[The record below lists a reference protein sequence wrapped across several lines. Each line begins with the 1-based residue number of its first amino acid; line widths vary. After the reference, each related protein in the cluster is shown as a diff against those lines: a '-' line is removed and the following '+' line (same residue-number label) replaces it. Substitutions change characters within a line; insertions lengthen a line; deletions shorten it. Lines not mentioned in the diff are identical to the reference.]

1 MKLDKNT
8 YRLTDSGKFGKYAL
22 IAGSLALLITF
33 TGYFIDSGQFF
44 HSYLVAYMFW
54 VTLGLGG
61 LFFTLLNHLVG
72 AQWSIVLR
80 RITETLMMVL
90 PVMAVFFV
98 PLVFGFHDLYHW
110 SHPEAVA
117 QDALLQKKAG
127 YLNIPFFLIRSA
139 VYFSVWYLIAR
150 VLYKTSIAQDNAPDE
165 EKIEKMKRISA
176 PAMILFALTSSF
188 AAFDWLMS
196 LDPHWYSTIYG
207 VYFFSGSLLSL
218 LAFTIIIGVT
228 LRNFGIL
235 DDVITIEHYH
245 DLAKLLFSFIIFWAY
260 MGFSQ
265 YFLIWYANIPEE
277 TIWYTVRWEGTW
289 KYMTMTIVLGHFLFP
304 FLGLMTRSSK
314 RNLKWL
320 TFMSVWVLIM
330 HWIDLYWL
338 TFPTHSADGFH
349 FSWMDITGF
358 IGLGGL
364 FSWVFWKKFSSK
376 ALVPVEDRRLAYSVR
391 FENN

>member
-1 MKLDKNT
+1 MKLDTHT

-22 IAGSLALLITF
+22 IIGSFALLLTF
-33 TGYFIDSGQFF
+33 TGYFFDSGQFF
-44 HSYLVAYMFW
+44 HSYLVAYLFW

-72 AQWSIVLR
+72 AQWSIVMR
-80 RITETLMMVL
+80 RITETLMIAL
-90 PVMAVFFV
+90 PFMAVFFV
-98 PLVFGFHDLYHW
+98 PLLFGFHDLYHW

-117 QDALLQKKAG
+117 HDLILQKKAG
-127 YLNIPFFLIRSA
+127 YLNVPFFLIRSA
-139 VYFSVWYLIAR
+139 VYFLVWYLIAR
-150 VLYKTSIAQDNAPDE
+150 VLYKTSIAQDDAPDE

-218 LAFTIIIGVT
+218 LAFTIIIGVA

-277 TIWYTVRWEGTW
+277 TIWYAVRWDGTW

-320 TFMSVWVLIM
+320 TFMSVWVLVM

-338 TFPTHSADGFH
+338 AFPTHSADGFH

-364 FSWVFWKKFSSK
+364 FFWFFWKKFS
-376 ALVPVEDRRLAYSVR
+376 ANPLVPVEDRRLAYSAR